1 MTSPATAESDAPLS
15 RRSRS
20 RRNVIGSSVHRE
32 DYVALMRAGWSSESI
47 SRYAGFRF
55 GEDIP
60 ASTIRYYRNRNKV
73 RAATAPAFP
82 ALQGGQGKGSDPEKR
97 LDVMGLRAE
106 AIQLQLARIRVEVAA
121 EQDLKRLLPTVR
133 DELRLLNTLLSD
145 HKADQQDWGLAP
157 KAGDRVDPPSVLPGV
172 PAPAA
177 GAVPKYDT
185 LADMFQVPPGSDA
198 ERDIAVRLHLA
209 TRDGQAVA
217 G

>member
-1 MTSPATAESDAPLS
+1 MPTVEEGQPKPST
-15 RRSRS
+15 RHRS

-32 DYVALMRAGWSSESI
+32 DYVGLMRAGWSSEAI
-47 SRYAGFRF
+47 SRYAGYRF

-60 ASTIRYYRNRNKV
+60 ASTIRHYRNRNKV

-82 ALQGGQGKGSDPEKR
+82 GLQQGQPGTDPEKR

-121 EQDLKRLLPTVR
+121 EQGAARLLPTVR
-133 DELRLLNTLLSD
+133 DELRLLNTLLND

-157 KAGDRVDPPSVLPGV
+157 KAGDRVDPLPAALPGV
-172 PAPAA
+172 PSPAAA
-177 GAVPKYDT
+177 GAPKFQTIGEMFGVPD
-185 LADMFQVPPGSDA
+185 GSDA
-198 ERDIAVRLHLA
+198 EREIAVRLHLA
-209 TRDGQAVA
+209 TRDGKAVA